1 MLQCSAS
8 LLDYPEWKRRQEYQ
22 KILRNICNG
31 SSSTLSNGQCEN
43 TLRHPRATVNFK
55 ILLDIRVR
63 QSIRKYS
70 WTPAGLSHWN
80 IGTRQ
85 TCMIWLLFII
95 RHVNSINHVN
105 SVNSINSVNS
115 VNSVNSINSVNS
127 VNSVNSYSAV
137 LPPSPMVFLFFQ
149 SQENRAFK
157 KYITAYCNKSGNCAH
172 SKSKSSLLVRY
183 HQLLAPFSSFS
194 LSVIRWYIYEKPPG
208 WHYLFRPVSRAGRKW
223 GIWEEIWGNMKKLEG
238 IWGNLRGNHSEW
250 SQPHNQSYPALVY
263 SIIDQE

>member
-105 SVNSINSVNS
+105 SVNHTPG
-115 VNSVNSINSVNS
+115 
-127 VNSVNSYSAV
+127 
-137 LPPSPMVFLFFQ
+137 PPQL
-149 SQENRAFK
+149 EN
-157 KYITAYCNKSGNCAH
+157 TPGP
-172 SKSKSSLLVRY
+172 LVRQSIRKY
-183 HQLLAPFSSFS
+183 SWTPACNSQLENTLGHP
-194 LSVIRWYIYEKPPG
+194 
-208 WHYLFRPVSRAGRKW
+208 RATV
-223 GIWEEIWGNMKKLEG
+223 N
-238 IWGNLRGNHSEW
+238 
-250 SQPHNQSYPALVY
+250 
-263 SIIDQE
+263 